1 MRFLILLLIFVT
13 TDLEITA
20 QAEAESAK
28 SLRVGVVEIPPYCLK
43 DPQGNWTGMAVQLW
57 RQTAEAQRLT
67 YELVEYPAITALNSA
82 TKSGAVDVAL
92 DPDLVLADTT
102 DLVYLQSYHQT
113 SLGVALPNNRSLW
126 GTVKSLFNLAFL
138 QIVLSLSV
146 LLIIIGTA
154 MYFLERKENEEH
166 FGGDRTTAEGIGS
179 GFWWAGVT
187 LTTIGYGDKAPTS
200 FAGRALAMLWMLVG
214 LAVTASLTA
223 ALVSASEGKSTLN
236 FPEEL
241 RDKTVGIM
249 EGTNAEALLREQGI
263 DYQTFPTIPAGLQ
276 AIKDESINALV
287 HDATSLRYVIAQN
300 SGLDATVQAT
310 KNRPRAWCFAVPTDS
325 PLVGQL
331 NRDVLR
337 IVVSES
343 WQETLKRYTE

>member
-1 MRFLILLLIFVT
+1 MRFLILLLVFT
-13 TDLEITA
+13 TINLKSTA
-20 QAEAESAK
+20 QAETAATGP
-28 SLRVGVVEIPPYCLK
+28 LRVGVVEIPPYCLK
-43 DPQGNWTGMAVQLW
+43 DPQGNWTGMALQLW
-57 RQTAEAQRLT
+57 RQTAEAQQFT
-67 YELVEYPAITALNSA
+67 YELVEYPAVADLNSA
-82 TKSGAVDVAL
+82 AKSGAIDVAL

-102 DLVYLQSYHQT
+102 DLIYLQSYHQT
-113 SLGVALPNNRSLW
+113 NLGVALPNNRSLW

-138 QIVLSLSV
+138 KIVLSLSV

-187 LTTIGYGDKAPTS
+187 LTTIGYGDKAPAS

-241 RDKTVGIM
+241 RDKSVGIM
-249 EGTNAEALLREQGI
+249 EGTSAEALLQEQGVG
-263 DYQTFPTIPAGLQ
+263 YQTFPTIQAGLQ
-276 AIKDESINALV
+276 AISDGAIDALV

-300 SGLDATVQAT
+300 SA
-310 KNRPRAWCFAVPTDS
+310 
-325 PLVGQL
+325 LVGQL

-343 WQETLKRYTE
+343 WQETLRRYVE

>member
-1 MRFLILLLIFVT
+1 MRLLVLLIIF
-13 TDLEITA
+13 ITA
-20 QAEAESAK
+20 NSKIAAQTETVGPFQ
-28 SLRVGVVEIPPYCLK
+28 VGVVEIPPYCLK
-43 DPQGNWTGMAVQLW
+43 DPQDNWTGMAVQLW
-57 RQTAEAQRLT
+57 RQTAEAQQFT
-67 YELVEYPAITALNSA
+67 YELVEYPTITALNSA

-102 DLVYLQSYHQT
+102 DLIYLQSYHQT
-113 SLGVALPNNRSLW
+113 NLGVALPNNRSLW

-138 QIVLSLSV
+138 KIVLSLSV

-223 ALVSASEGKSTLN
+223 ALVAAAEGKSTLN

-241 RDKTVGIM
+241 RDKQVGLV
-249 EGTNAEALLREQGI
+249 EGAVAEDLLQEKSVA
-263 DYQTFPTIPAGLQ
+263 YQTFPTVQVGLQ
-276 AIKDESINALV
+276 ALNDKSINALV

-300 SGLDATVQAT
+300 SALDATVQAT
-310 KNRPRAWCFAVPTDS
+310 KNRPRAWCFAVPKDS

>member
-1 MRFLILLLIFVT
+1 MRLLVLIFIFT
-13 TDLEITA
+13 TANFNITA
-20 QAEAESAK
+20 QTETAGP
-28 SLRVGVVEIPPYCLK
+28 LQVGVVEIPPYCLK

-67 YELVEYPAITALNSA
+67 YELVEYPTITTLNSA
-82 TKSGAVDVAL
+82 TKSGTVDVAL

-113 SLGVALPNNRSLW
+113 NLGVALPDNRSLW

-138 QIVLSLSV
+138 KIVLSLSV

-166 FGGDRTTAEGIGS
+166 FGGERTTAEGIGS

-223 ALVSASEGKSTLN
+223 ALVSAAEGKSTLN

-241 RDKTVGIM
+241 RDKQVGIM
-249 EGTNAEALLREQGI
+249 EGAVAEDLLREKSVA
-263 DYQTFPTIPAGLQ
+263 YQTFPTVQAGLQ
-276 AIKDESINALV
+276 ALNAKSIDALV

-300 SGLDATVQAT
+300 SALDATVQVT
-310 KNRPRAWCFAVPTDS
+310 KNRPRAWCFAVPKDS

-343 WQETLKRYTE
+343 WQETLDRYTK